1 MKFINYLESIT
12 DVSIYPLA
20 SMFIFVIFFVGVSY
34 RVLREDKASIEEQK
48 RQDPYYE
55 DSSDSEKADEI
66 LTN

>member
-20 SMFIFVIFFVGVSY
+20 SMFIFVIFFAGVLY

-48 RQDPYYE
+48 NIPFD
-55 DSSDSEKADEI
+55 
-66 LTN
+66 L